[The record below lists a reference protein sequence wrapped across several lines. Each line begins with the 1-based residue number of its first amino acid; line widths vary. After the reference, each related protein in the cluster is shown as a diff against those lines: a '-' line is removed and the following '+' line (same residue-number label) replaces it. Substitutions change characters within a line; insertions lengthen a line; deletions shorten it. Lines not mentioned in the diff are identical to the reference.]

1 MQETTPRRPLSAGAW
16 SPPRK
21 PRSRAPTRQ
30 HRPHSIAATC
40 STLFCSGRG
49 LSAGDPGR
57 PATRAAPHRTLGAV
71 VRAVAPRADSGR
83 LREEP
88 GLQLP
93 EAPGARAKTGKRRG
107 DALQRPAAR
116 GEVGWG

>member
-1 MQETTPRRPLSAGAW
+1 MQETTPRRPLSAETW

-21 PRSRAPTRQ
+21 PRSRAPTR
-30 HRPHSIAATC
+30 HHGTHNIAAAC
-40 STLFCSGRG
+40 STPFCSGRG
-49 LSAGDPGR
+49 LSAGDPDR

-93 EAPGARAKTGKRRG
+93 EAPRGARQ
-107 DALQRPAAR
+107 D
-116 GEVGWG
+116 